1 MTMIKKWFSD
11 TFFKRLIK
19 NVSVLISGNVV
30 ASLFG
35 IISMTIAM
43 KSLGALAYGS
53 FILIQTYI
61 LSIDGLLNFQSWQAL
76 IKYGSDAISENN
88 QSELKK
94 YIKLGFLLDVASAV
108 LGLLCALLLVKFAGR
123 WFRWDGT
130 TQRLATIYS
139 LFIISHIYGTPIGIL
154 RLFNRFSLISVQKIA
169 MSITKVIVLLL
180 LLIKGINL
188 YNYTLAVLAIEVFG
202 NLLLVAFSLYTLKAE
217 GLEDWMYGSIKK
229 SKQFLQFSIWSNLNT
244 TIALPVKEFD
254 KILVAKLISK
264 EALAV
269 YDLFKKISQIL
280 SKFVNP
286 IYQAIYPE
294 LAKLIADGKLKK
306 AIHSFFKIV
315 IIIFST
321 SIVPVIVFTFLS
333 KNILAYLFSKNFIHY
348 WYVLSM
354 YVFIRMIGV
363 SFTALDPLVTAMG
376 LIQHRFWITCIANC
390 LYLVVAWFLGSQYGL
405 LGITFALGLQ
415 SFMTIAIKLIIVQ
428 QKSSNSNER

>member
-1 MTMIKKWFSD
+1 
-11 TFFKRLIK
+11 
-19 NVSVLISGNVV
+19 
-30 ASLFG
+30 
-35 IISMTIAM
+35 MTIAM

-169 MSITKVIVLLL
+169 MSIIKVIVLLF
-180 LLIKGINL
+180 LLINGINL
-188 YNYTLAVLAIEVFG
+188 HKYTLAVLAIEVFG
-202 NLLLVAFSLYTLKAE
+202 NLLLIVFSLYTLRFE
-217 GLEDWMYGSIKK
+217 GLCGWIRGPVKN
-229 SKQFLQFSIWSNLNT
+229 SKGFLAFAVWSNLDT
-244 TIALPVKEFD
+244 TISLPVKEFD

-286 IYQAIYPE
+286 IYQAVYPE
-294 LAKLIADGKLKK
+294 LAKLVADRELKK

-315 IIIFST
+315 VIIFLSA
-321 SIVPVIVFTFLS
+321 IIPVMLFTFFS
-333 KNILAYLFSKNFIHY
+333 KTILAYLFNENFVDY
-348 WYVLSM
+348 WYVLTI
-354 YVFIRMIGV
+354 YVVIRMMGV
-363 SFTALDPLVTAMG
+363 SFTALDPLITAMG
-376 LIQHRFWITCIANC
+376 LIQHRFWITCIANSV
-390 LYLVVAWFLGSQYGL
+390 YLVIAWFLGSQYGI
-405 LGITFALGLQ
+405 LGITLALGLQ
-415 SFMTIAIKLIIVQ
+415 SMITIAIKLLIVQ
-428 QKSSNSNER
+428 KKSCSDYEE